1 MQNKV
6 PKLQN
11 INSFGSVI
19 TRLFSPSNGYTHHLR
34 RKSTRP
40 PITMKT
46 PRVTP
51 PHPPL
56 LSETWQLMWNRAAGG
71 VGEGGQVGLKRNGDY
86 TRRTSQGREL
96 SAGSLRSETYLCTCY
111 MRPTESLGT
120 STYKYRQSG
129 DPEHSQGKQ
138 KNKTKNIQ
146 RCREKGWRQEADH
159 RMRERF
165 ASRSLVL

>member
-19 TRLFSPSNGYTHHLR
+19 TRLFSPSNGYTHHLH

-40 PITMKT
+40 PHYNEDAMCH
-46 PRVTP
+46 P
-51 PHPPL
+51 PPL
-56 LSETWQLMWNRAAGG
+56 LSEIVGNLCGIELRGG
-71 VGEGGQVGLKRNGDY
+71 WGWQVGLKRKGDY
-86 TRRTSQGREL
+86 THRTSQGREL